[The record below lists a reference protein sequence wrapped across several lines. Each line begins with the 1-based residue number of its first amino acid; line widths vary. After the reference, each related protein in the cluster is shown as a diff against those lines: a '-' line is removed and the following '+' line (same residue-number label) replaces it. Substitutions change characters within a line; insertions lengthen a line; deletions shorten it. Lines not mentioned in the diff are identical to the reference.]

1 MIEFFLFLVVM
12 QVLWFLWAFTRFN
25 RVRQQREEQFEKE
38 ATEKVENALAE
49 AESSTTPK
57 EGNFTVVARSVND
70 VVGTYKDLKIYRNV
84 QLDDGRVFT
93 FESVAVE
100 QMPGVYHADDPS
112 KKYIIVDKYLLYR
125 EVPV

>member
-1 MIEFFLFLVVM
+1 MTEFFLFLVGM
-12 QVLWFLWAFTRFN
+12 QVLWFFWAVNRFN
-25 RVRQQREEQFEKE
+25 RIRQQREEQFEKE
-38 ATEKVENALAE
+38 ATEKVETAMAE
-49 AESSTTPK
+49 AESNTEP
-57 EGNFTVVARSVND
+57 NFTVVARSVND
-70 VVGTYKDLKIYRNV
+70 IVGTYKDLKIYRNV

-100 QMPGVYHADDPS
+100 QTPGVYHADDPS

>member
-1 MIEFFLFLVVM
+1 MIEFFLFLVGM
-12 QVLWFLWAFTRFN
+12 QVLWFFWAVNRFN
-25 RVRQQREEQFEKE
+25 RIRQQREEQFEKE
-38 ATEKVENALAE
+38 ATEKVETAMAE
-49 AESSTTPK
+49 AESNTEP
-57 EGNFTVVARSVND
+57 NFTVVARSVND
-70 VVGTYKDLKIYRNV
+70 IVGTYKDLKIYRNV